1 MIDKKHVDEVYRLMK
16 DAGLQA
22 FCVMGIDK
30 DQNFLTLDGERK
42 NLVRMFAHALDDED
56 LRDVI
61 KKGLIINM
69 LADVT
74 KGGEK

>member
-30 DQNFLTLDGERK
+30 DQNFLTLDGNHK
-42 NLVRMFAHALDDED
+42 DLVRMFAHAVDDED
-56 LRDVI
+56 LREII
-61 KKGLIINM
+61 KKGIEINL
-69 LADVT
+69 LADLL
-74 KGGEK
+74 KGGKA